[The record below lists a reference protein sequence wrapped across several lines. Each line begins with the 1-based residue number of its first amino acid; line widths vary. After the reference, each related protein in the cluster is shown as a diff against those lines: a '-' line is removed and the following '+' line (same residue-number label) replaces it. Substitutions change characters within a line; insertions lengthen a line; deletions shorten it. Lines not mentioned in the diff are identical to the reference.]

1 MENLRRVAAGL
12 FSRPYLLLLLTALF
26 WGGNAVAGKAAV
38 GVVPPMALTF
48 LRWAIAGTVL
58 LVVAREPLK
67 RDWAAVRPRLVWF
80 FAMGALGFAG
90 FNILLYSSLY
100 FTSAINV
107 TLEQSAMPMIIVLLN
122 FLAYREKISP
132 AMGLGVVASLTGV
145 AVIASH
151 GDLAGLLRL
160 NVNFGDALMLV
171 AVVLYSGYSV
181 ALKAKPQIHWLSFL
195 AVLSLSAAA
204 ASLPF
209 LGYELYHGRMPVLS
223 PLGLSLILYV
233 ALFPSFFAQLFY
245 ARGVELIGPN
255 RAGLFINLVP
265 VFGSLL
271 AIALIGER
279 IAGYHLVGYGLVVAG
294 ILVANRR

>member
-1 MENLRRVAAGL
+1 MENLRLAAARL
-12 FSRPYLLLLLTALF
+12 FFRPYLLLLLTALF
-26 WGGNAVAGKAAV
+26 WGGNAVAGKVAV

-58 LVVAREPLK
+58 LVVAREQLK
-67 RDWAAVRPRLVWF
+67 RDWAVVRPRLIWF

-90 FNILLYSSLY
+90 FNILLYSSLH

-122 FLAYREKISP
+122 FLAYRERISP

-151 GDLAGLLRL
+151 GDLIGLVRL
-160 NVNFGDALMLV
+160 SVNLGDALMLV

-209 LGYELYHGRMPVLS
+209 LAYELYQGRAQVLS
-223 PLGLSLILYV
+223 PLGLMLILYV

-271 AIALIGER
+271 AITLIGER